1 MTAIN
6 RPNHSAFRKL
16 MNYLKGHWELYL
28 FVIPGLTVVFLF
40 KLLPMQNII
49 IAFKNFKPL
58 KGIENSPWAGPDGLN
73 QFRKLFSDP
82 EVWNVIKNTVEIN
95 LLLIVCCM
103 PLPMLSAILLNE
115 MNCTPVKKTVQT
127 VVYLPHFFTWVVVY
141 GIFFSLFSSTG
152 LMFKAIKAI
161 TGQEVLFFI
170 RGGWF
175 RFLLILSYA
184 WKGTGWGTIHYL
196 AAISAIDSEIF
207 EAARIDGAGRLQQIR
222 YITMPCLVPT
232 FILLL
237 TIRLGSILSGGFDQ
251 VLAFYN
257 STVYKSADILGTF
270 VYRQGIGQA
279 NFSYAT
285 AVGLFESVVGFVFV
299 LMSNVASKRLTG
311 HNVW

>member
-1 MTAIN
+1 MAVIN
-6 RPNHSAFRKL
+6 HHNNTTLKRLLNYFR
-16 MNYLKGHWELYL
+16 GHWELYL
-28 FVIPGLTVVFLF
+28 FVIPGLVSVFMFQLF
-40 KLLPMQNII
+40 PMRNII

-58 KGIENSPWAGPDGLN
+58 KGIENSPWAGVDGLN

-103 PLPMLSAILLNE
+103 PLPMISAILLNE
-115 MNCTPVKKTVQT
+115 MNCVSVKKTVQT

-141 GIFFSLFSSTG
+141 GIFFSLFNSTG
-152 LMFKAIKAI
+152 LIFKVIKNL

-175 RFLLILSYA
+175 RFILILSYA

-196 AAISAIDSEIF
+196 AAISGIDSEIF
-207 EAARIDGAGRLQQIR
+207 EAAHIDGAGRLQQIR
-222 YITMPCLVPT
+222 YITVPCLIPT
-232 FILLL
+232 FILLF

-285 AVGLFESVVGFVFV
+285 AVGLFESVVGFLFV
-299 LMSNVASKRLTG
+299 MMSNVVSKRATG
-311 HNVW
+311 RNVW